1 MALSIASTFVQPWSV
16 ATSGRYV
23 AVRRR
28 FGLENRERVEGKDVE
43 EERGEGVLDEE
54 GGEDNVGRADG
65 WGKEI

>member
-1 MALSIASTFVQPWSV
+1 M
-16 ATSGRYV
+16 
-23 AVRRR
+23 RRR